1 MSFFMATWRCI
12 QLFMYLLAWGSF
24 IWSPGSCS
32 LGDSVSSLVV
42 DSPYAKAFSPSNK
55 FLIQS
60 YYETYMNLHDSDF
73 ENFMSQE
80 VTSGLCGVLPDNHNF
95 VLRLSDLKR
104 NLIGEGLHRSVSTL
118 IKFQTQQSKPL
129 SELLS
134 YSCEF
139 IIIER
144 LPSGVFADPF
154 ELQRLVQRGI
164 FSDIAVFG
172 DTNLELPSFLS
183 NRSAVEIHLVVDP
196 NILQE
201 PTDINVELPLHARY
215 QLLNESGYSTV
226 EFGAPDMLVRCSTK
240 GKVENRY
247 CFFKLEKDDANL
259 YGAHIVWRI
268 PSGIKVHADLVS
280 AVTFIAA
287 LLSTLAIVVASLY
300 YSNS

>member
-1 MSFFMATWRCI
+1 MEEGNRMHRVCGIKMQHNYGFETGFVFGRKSDW
-12 QLFMYLLAWGSF
+12 
-24 IWSPGSCS
+24 
-32 LGDSVSSLVV
+32 VV
-42 DSPYAKAFSPSNK
+42 DSPHAKAFSPINK
-55 FLIQS
+55 FLMQS
-60 YYETYMNLHDSDF
+60 YYDRYMNLHDSDF

-80 VTSGLCGVLPDNHNF
+80 VTSGLCEVLPDNHNF
-95 VLRLSDLKR
+95 VLSLSDLKR
-104 NLIGEGLHRSVSTL
+104 NLTGEGSHRSLSTL
-118 IKFQTQQSKPL
+118 IKFQTQQSKSL

-154 ELQRLVQRGI
+154 ELQRLVQRGM

-201 PTDINVELPLHARY
+201 PTDINMELPLHARY
-215 QLLNESGYSTV
+215 QPLNESGYSTV
-226 EFGAPDMLVRCSTK
+226 EFGAPDLLMRCSTK
-240 GKVENRY
+240 ERVENRS
-247 CFFKLEKDDANL
+247 CFFKSEKDDANL
-259 YGAHIVWRI
+259 YGARVVWRI
-268 PSGIKVHADLVS
+268 PSGIKMHANLVS
-280 AVTFIAA
+280 AVTFIVA